1 MEKGTR
7 SRRTLA
13 YDEAALVVCAALGS
27 GALAVPELAAWPPT
41 PAALAFCALTLVNV
55 AVAALTKSAL
65 SAPSSRHDDWTTV
78 RPAFVVD
85 FAVLLLLGPRAGV
98 IASTAGAIVR
108 LLRESPGGLRPVETL
123 LPAAASPLALG
134 AAAFT
139 HLLLGGTIGTF
150 EWPWQGAPIAAA
162 VCAYCL
168 VLSAV
173 SELAV
178 PLLASRPP
186 AGSWPRVVLAG
197 CPSYLTAAAL
207 AVVVVELI
215 ERRLWTVAVVASV
228 PVFIIYRSYADH
240 VGRREQESR
249 RQEALASLDHG
260 VSMIDDTG
268 IVTLWNHALQRLL
281 GCPADRA
288 LGQPLWGVV
297 PVLAETELPRA
308 LREAARTKKAVR
320 LSSLGLPGPG
330 GTRMVDVRILPGA
343 SGMTMQWRDVT
354 ATWRAESLLK
364 RSEERFA
371 QIADAANDGLWEW
384 DLRRDELYASARW
397 RALVGLGGAAGV
409 CRPQEWLDRV
419 HAHDIGSLKAALD
432 AHLSGATDSFQ
443 HEHRI
448 RVEGTTYRLF
458 HCRAVAV
465 RGPNQRPIRLAGSL
479 TDVTERALVQE
490 QLRSVGTH
498 DPLTGL
504 CNRAVFVEQLG
515 RRLQDLK
522 ARHGSRFATLYLD
535 LDRFKVVNDSLGHMV
550 GDQLLTAVSR
560 RLETCLRPG
569 DALAR
574 LGGDEFA
581 VLVNGLSDETQA
593 NAVALR
599 IQDALK
605 APVVIGGRE
614 VFTSASIGIAFAG
627 RDYDRPEDIMR
638 DADTAMYHAKSRG
651 KARHEL
657 FDADMHARVLD
668 RLGLENDLRH
678 AIAQHDL
685 VVHYQPIVSLASRRC
700 VGFESL
706 VRWTR
711 KGKPVPP
718 ATFIP
723 IAEEIGLIEPLGTW
737 VLQQACAAFADWRR
751 RFPHSGLEY
760 VTVNV
765 SGRQLMQQNLPMV
778 VEEAVRTARM
788 QPSELRLEITET
800 ALMDSPAD
808 AARVLGELR
817 YFGVKIYL
825 DDFGT
830 GFSSLSHLHKLPVDA
845 LKIDRSFVT
854 SLLLPD
860 RPAIVES
867 ILALART
874 LKTGVVAEGIEE
886 DVQAAELER
895 LGCTHAQGFLFSR
908 PLPAAAVEE
917 VLKANLPLGP
927 AVESPERE
935 ARQVGGVRF
944 FTPKPRPD
952 AVAGRAPAKAA
963 SRQIGRSSSR
973 VLPAT
978 APDPKW
984 PG

>member
-1 MEKGTR
+1 MAVVGTR
-7 SRRTLA
+7 TLRSLG
-13 YDEAALVVCAALGS
+13 YGEAALVVCAAVGS
-27 GALAVPELAAWPPT
+27 GLFAVPGLASWPPA
-41 PAALAFCALTLVNV
+41 PAAIAFAALALANV
-55 AVAALTKSAL
+55 LLAALARP
-65 SAPSSRHDDWTTV
+65 AWAEDDWTVV
-78 RPAFVVD
+78 RPTFVVD
-85 FAVLLLLGPRAGV
+85 MAALLLLGPSAGV
-98 IASTAGAIVR
+98 IVSAAGVMAR
-108 LLRESPGGLRPVETL
+108 LLGESTDRSRLAETL
-123 LPAAASPLALG
+123 LPATAPLLALE

-139 HLLLGGTIGTF
+139 HLALGGTIGSF
-150 EWPWQGAPIAAA
+150 VWPWQAVPIAAA
-162 VCAYCL
+162 VGAYSL

-173 SELAV
+173 YEVAV
-178 PLLASRPP
+178 PLLSGRRVLQ
-186 AGSWPRVVLAG
+186 SWPAVVLTG
-197 CPSYLTAAAL
+197 GPGYLTAAAL
-207 AVVVVELI
+207 AVGAAELI
-215 ERRLWTVAVVASV
+215 ERRLWAVGLVAVV
-228 PVFIIYRSYADH
+228 PVYFVYRAYADH
-240 VGRREQESR
+240 LGRREQEHR
-249 RQEALASLDHG
+249 CQEALASLDHG
-260 VSMIDDTG
+260 VSMVDDTG
-268 IVTLWNHALQRLL
+268 VVTLWNHALQRLL
-281 GCPADRA
+281 GCPAERA

-297 PVLAETELPRA
+297 PVLAETLLPRA
-308 LREAARTKKAVR
+308 LQEAARTQKPVR
-320 LSSLGLPGPG
+320 LASLGLPGPG
-330 GTRMVDVRILPGA
+330 GTRMVDLRILPGP

-354 ATWRAESLLK
+354 ATWRAEHRLK
-364 RSEERFA
+364 QSEERFA
-371 QIADAANDGLWEW
+371 LIADAANDGLWEW

-419 HAHDIGSLKAALD
+419 HTDDIGGLKAAID
-432 AHLSGATDSFQ
+432 AHLSGSTDTFE

-448 RVEGTTYRLF
+448 RVDGTTYRLF
-458 HCRAVAV
+458 RCRAVAV
-465 RGPNQRPIRLAGSL
+465 RGPNQRPVRLAGSL
-479 TDVTERALVQE
+479 TDVTERAFFEE

-515 RRLQDLK
+515 RQLDDLK
-522 ARHGSRFATLYLD
+522 ARRGGRFATLYLD

-560 RLETCLRPG
+560 RLEACLRPG

-581 VLVNGLSDETQA
+581 VLLNGLSDETQA

-627 RDYDRPEDIMR
+627 RDYNTPDDIMR

-657 FDADMHARVLD
+657 FDSDMHARVLD
-668 RLGLENDLRH
+668 RLGLENDLRR
-678 AIAQHDL
+678 AIDQHDL

-711 KGKPVPP
+711 NGKAVPP

-737 VLQQACAAFADWRR
+737 VLQQACAAFADWQR

-760 VTVNV
+760 ITVNV
-765 SGRQLMQQNLPMV
+765 SSRQLMQQNLMLV
-778 VEEAVRTARM
+778 VEEAVGSAGMR
-788 QPSELRLEITET
+788 PSDLRLEITET
-800 ALMDSPAD
+800 ALMDSPGD

-817 YFGVKIYL
+817 EFGVKIYL

-874 LKTGVVAEGIEE
+874 LKTGVVAEGIED
-886 DVQAAELER
+886 DVQASELER
-895 LGCTHAQGFLFSR
+895 LGCTHAQGFLFAR
-908 PLPAAAVEE
+908 PLPAEAIEDLLE
-917 VLKANLPLGP
+917 ANRPLGP
-927 AVESPERE
+927 AVERAERE
-935 ARQVGGVRF
+935 AHDSGPVRF
-944 FTPKPRPD
+944 VSSKARADAGRGRATAKPEPRP
-952 AVAGRAPAKAA
+952 V
-963 SRQIGRSSSR
+963 GRSASR

-978 APDPKW
+978 AADPRW
-984 PG
+984 VG